1 MPAARRIDEVNGDS
15 GVYLFALELGGSRS
29 ITIGALGRI
38 RFEKGWYLYVGSAR
52 RGLSA
57 RLARHERTGPG
68 KAMKWHIDFLRA
80 HARAVRSF
88 PVPTRRDLE
97 CRLARDVQ
105 RLTAAPVPR
114 FGSSDCAC
122 PSHLFRLAG
131 DPRGDPRIAALLDR
145 YRNRTASGDPVPQ
158 RQGG

>member
-1 MPAARRIDEVNGDS
+1 MTGDS

-52 RGLSA
+52 RGLSS

-68 KAMKWHIDFLRA
+68 KPLKWHIDFLRA
-80 HARAVRSF
+80 HARTVRSF

-97 CRLARDVQ
+97 CRLAREV
-105 RLTAAPVPR
+105 RKLSTGMVPR
-114 FGSSDCAC
+114 FGSSDCSC

-131 DPRGDPRIAALLDR
+131 DPTVDPRLAALLR
-145 YRNRTASGDPVPQ
+145 RWT
-158 RQGG
+158 GG